1 MKKIK
6 VMSVFGTRPEAIKMA
21 PLVQTLA
28 QRPEFE
34 SICCLTG
41 QHREMLDSVMQ
52 IFRLTAQYDLN
63 IMQKQQTLSSIT
75 TRALLGMEQA
85 LQEAQPDLV
94 LVHGDTSTTF
104 AGALAA
110 FYQKVPVGHVEAGL
124 AEIVRT
130 KFPEAE
136 VLMGTS
142 TAGIAH
148 AAITATILDL
158 PMGYVRSGSKDH
170 GRGNRIEG
178 RLEKGQKVVVIEDL
192 ISTGGSC
199 IEVVEALREAG
210 AEVLGVASIFTY
222 GMQKGLDRMREANVT
237 NYSLSNLDAL
247 VEVAAEEGYIKPEDK
262 ARLIAF
268 RNNPSDESWMQ

>member
-1 MKKIK
+1 MSKEIAKGLLKIQA
-6 VMSVFGTRPEAIKMA
+6 VFLRPNEPFTWASGIKS
-21 PLVQTLA
+21 P
-28 QRPEFE
+28 
-34 SICCLTG
+34 IYC
-41 QHREMLDSVMQ
+41 DN
-52 IFRLTAQYDLN
+52 RLTLTA
-63 IMQKQQTLSSIT
+63 
-75 TRALLGMEQA
+75 
-85 LQEAQPDLV
+85 
-94 LVHGDTSTTF
+94 
-104 AGALAA
+104 
-110 FYQKVPVGHVEAGL
+110 PVVRGHVEAGL

-158 PMGYVRSGSKDH
+158 PMGYVRSGQKDH

-199 IEVVEALREAG
+199 IEVVDALREAG

-247 VEVAAEEGYIKPEDK
+247 VEVAAEEGYIRPEDK

-268 RNNPSDESWMQ
+268 RNNPADESWMR